1 MSAGFESTV
10 ILSLIHISSPISS
23 SSSPSS
29 SSLKSCLLNALH
41 FCCNKQRLVL
51 ETPSLSMR
59 LRPKRYYLYPSS
71 FSLLS
76 LHLCTFSDLRV
87 CCLIFVTGLV
97 LVLKSLGVFT

>member
-59 LRPKRYYLYPSS
+59 LRPKRTCSS
-71 FSLLS
+71 VEVFGGFHIKQQKFS
-76 LHLCTFSDLRV
+76 FFIVR
-87 CCLIFVTGLV
+87 
-97 LVLKSLGVFT
+97 